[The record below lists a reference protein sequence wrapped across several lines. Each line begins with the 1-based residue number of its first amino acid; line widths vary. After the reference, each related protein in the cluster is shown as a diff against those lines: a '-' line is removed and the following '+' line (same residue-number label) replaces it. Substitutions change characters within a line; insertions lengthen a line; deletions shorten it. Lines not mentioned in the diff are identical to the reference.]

1 MSLGGANLRF
11 FLSDAI
17 GAIKDNLATTILT
30 AITLAFS
37 IAICAFFFIV
47 FINLGSLFSSLGD
60 NAYIIAYIKDST
72 PLREAKGFKKEVLK
86 IKGVYGARYVSKAEA
101 MAELKKGLKGH
112 AGILEG
118 MNKGILP
125 ASFEIH
131 LRNASRE
138 PERMLKVV
146 KRIKSLPWVD
156 EVQYSQEWA
165 RKFYGVFRFF
175 ELTAIV
181 IGGVLTAAAVFV
193 ITNTIR
199 LTVYARREEIE
210 VLRLVG
216 ASDNFI
222 SMPFL
227 IEGVIEGALG
237 GGLAFLIVFAVLGLL
252 SYNIPEYLAFVLDI
266 PAPLYVVFLIT
277 TLTGTLAGAIGSIIS
292 TGRFLKA

>member
-1 MSLGGANLRF
+1 LSLGGANLRF